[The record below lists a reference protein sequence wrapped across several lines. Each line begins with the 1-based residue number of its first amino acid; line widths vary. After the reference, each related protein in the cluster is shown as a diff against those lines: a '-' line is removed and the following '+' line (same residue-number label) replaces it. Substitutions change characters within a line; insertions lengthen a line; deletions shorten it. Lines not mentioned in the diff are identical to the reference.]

1 MKKYIFIIVAILFF
15 FVLRYLFIVGVIGEE
30 GVAGGLYE
38 PLRVFKIEKS
48 GSNIEAKIFKGAE
61 YSFKKLGPITL
72 LQSRAGV
79 ASTSVYF
86 GSKLKIGEDLYPVT
100 FYKYVGPLYIY
111 IPGIFMGIFG
121 KKIYSLRSLCLI
133 SLFLFI
139 LSYLKFMKKIHSDMN
154 RCFLL
159 TLFLITF
166 PFFSMRFLT
175 LSFWNDTVVFISAVL
190 FFIKIKDVLEKPY
203 IDSKDIFY
211 FSFLGGLML
220 HFHLLAGGALFAS
233 ILISFLST
241 KKVSIKKNS
250 ILLIGSF
257 LIFILFLI
265 PFIITISFQDIINFL
280 SEGGDIDI
288 KKIILMPFSPIFN
301 LFVFIFLPSFS
312 TNFSIQG
319 RFEPIYIPF
328 SGFPGILIFLSIIEM
343 IRKRKENP
351 FNRFS
356 FMVISIYII
365 FSMVSTYLRPFHFN
379 YIFILIVPFIFSH
392 FEKIGMSNRLMNV
405 IVIGGIC
412 FNMVQN
418 EMLRNSIIN
427 SSLSLSIQKEVI
439 KYLEKNDVKEV
450 NDFVCRQGLEFL
462 SNGKIKTLDFYPY
475 LYPHHSYEKIALS
488 LIYSKGKVI
497 MVEKFKRPVFTTG
510 ISPEEIYS
518 VAERIGLNVKILKQ
532 FPDEKNPVI
541 ILMKVE

>member
-1 MKKYIFIIVAILFF
+1 MKKYIFAIIVILFF

-48 GSNIEAKIFKGAE
+48 GSNIEAKILKGGE

-72 LQSRAGV
+72 LRSGAGV

-121 KKIYSLRSLCLI
+121 KNIYSLRSLCLI
-133 SLFLFI
+133 SFFLFI

-175 LSFWNDTVVFISAVL
+175 LSFWTNPVVFISAVL
-190 FFIKIKDVLEKPY
+190 LLIKIKDVLEKPY

-220 HFHLLAGGALFAS
+220 HFHLLAGGSLFAS
-233 ILISFLST
+233 ILISFLLT
-241 KKVSIKKNS
+241 KKVSVRKNP
-250 ILLIGSF
+250 ILLISSF

-265 PFIITISFQDIINFL
+265 PFITALSFQDIINFL
-280 SEGGDIDI
+280 SGGDIDI
-288 KKIILMPFSPIFN
+288 KKIILMPLSPIFN

-312 TNFSIQG
+312 TNFWIQG

-343 IRKRKENP
+343 KRKRKENP

-365 FSMVSTYLRPFHFN
+365 FSMLSTYLRPFHFN

-405 IVIGGIC
+405 IVIGGIW

-518 VAERIGLNVKILKQ
+518 VAKRIGLNVKILKQ
-532 FPDEKNPVI
+532 FPDKNPI
-541 ILMKVE
+541 ITLMRVE